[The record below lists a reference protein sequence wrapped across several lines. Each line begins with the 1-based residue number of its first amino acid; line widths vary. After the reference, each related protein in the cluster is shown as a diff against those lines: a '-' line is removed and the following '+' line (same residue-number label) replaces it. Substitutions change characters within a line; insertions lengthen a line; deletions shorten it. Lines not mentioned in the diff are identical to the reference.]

1 MHSPSS
7 SLMKPTKAPRRA
19 VSRALLRKEWQEQR
33 WRFFLGTIVL
43 SALLAG
49 MLRAQTVPANEAAV
63 LIYWPA
69 GVLIAVFL
77 AMGPVAAERSDR
89 TWEFLVAQPVSR
101 AQVLM
106 AKWRAG
112 LVQLVGIMAIATSAG
127 ALALASRGVRVLPEH
142 GSLDLSKRVYEG
154 MSGLSPGETEMFLRI
169 VNVLQGAPVSH
180 PVLWL
185 CLVGLVS
192 TVALACFY
200 TPLFFIL
207 SRARNEFHA
216 GLGGIL
222 LTIAVHIWLGQF
234 VVVSLGSEWLLL
246 PALLNPIA
254 PLVLMRRP
262 DTAAILPVV
271 VVIHVM
277 LWIII
282 PCVIVRLTA
291 RKAVSR

>member
-7 SLMKPTKAPRRA
+7 RLMKTSKAHRRA
-19 VSRALLRKEWQEQR
+19 VRRALLRKEWQEQR

-49 MLRAQTVPANEAAV
+49 MLRAQIIPASEAAV
-63 LIYWPA
+63 LTYCLA
-69 GVLIAVFL
+69 GVLITVFL

-89 TWEFLVAQPVSR
+89 TWEFLIAQPLSR
-101 AQVLM
+101 AQVLL

-112 LVQLVGIMAIATSAG
+112 LVQLVGIMAIATAAG
-127 ALALASRGVRVLPEH
+127 ALALGSRGFRLLPRPEYN
-142 GSLDLSKRVYEG
+142 DLSPSVYEG
-154 MSGLSPGETEMFLRI
+154 ISGLSPEQGKVILNI
-169 VNVLQGAPVSH
+169 LNVIRAAPVSH
-180 PVLWL
+180 PILWL

-200 TPLFFIL
+200 TPLFFLL
-207 SRARNEFHA
+207 SRARNEFYA

-234 VVVSLGSEWLLL
+234 YAVEMGSEWLFVS
-246 PALLNPIA
+246 ALLNPISPLMLMSRPESVALLPIVA
-254 PLVLMRRP
+254 PVH
-262 DTAAILPVV
+262 VV
-271 VVIHVM
+271 V
-277 LWIII
+277 WIVL
-282 PCVIVRLTA
+282 PCVIVRLMA